1 MTNALIKKL
10 GNFSKLSKEDE
21 KAIQRLCTNI
31 VRKKAGEDL
40 IREGE
45 RPGSV
50 HLLLDGWAFRYK
62 HLPDGGR
69 QILAYLIPGDICDM
83 HIFVLRQMDH
93 SIGLLNDAVI
103 GLLSEDAMLELLS
116 RHPAVERALWW
127 ATLVDEAVLREWLA
141 NIGRRDP
148 YRRIAHLLCEMWVR
162 MSTIGLVSGQDSFSL
177 PLTQAELG
185 DTAGLTP
192 VTVNRVIQELR
203 SDDLIIL
210 KEKRLTV
217 RDVSRLMKVSEF
229 DVSYLHLGNADITR
243 AE

>member
-185 DTAGLTP
+185 DTVGLTP